1 MFISSQPMTAA
12 VRERGRRFV
21 ELAERAHE
29 AGQQAHAEYFIDLAY
44 EVMSVRYTDARLEDM
59 PADA

>member
-1 MFISSQPMTAA
+1 MFISSQPMPAA

-21 ELAERAHE
+21 ELAERAHQN
-29 AGQQAHAEYFIDLAY
+29 GQQTHAEYFIELAY
-44 EVMSVRYTDARLEDM
+44 EVMSLRYTDALPAEM

>member
-1 MFISSQPMTAA
+1 MFISRKPLPAA

-21 ELAERAHE
+21 ELAERAHQ

-44 EVMSVRYTDARLEDM
+44 EVMSVRYTDAQLEEM
-59 PADA
+59 AAEL